1 MGLNLGCALESL
13 GRFFFS
19 AAAWASRDLDSVG
32 VGMAQAP
39 NCSES
44 SPGDGYVQPR
54 LGLLGGGWPEAE
66 KTSVGLVNLGAR

>member
-1 MGLNLGCALESL
+1 MGGVQ
-13 GRFFFS
+13 
-19 AAAWASRDLDSVG
+19 DLT
-32 VGMAQAP
+32 
-39 NCSES
+39 NFTS

>member
-44 SPGDGYVQPR
+44 SPGDGYVREFLELQQR
-54 LGLLGGGWPEAE
+54 CEG
-66 KTSVGLVNLGAR
+66 SVGSSRGQV